1 MGDDKLW
8 EQAEAALENV
18 LQSLNYK
25 YRLNEGDGAF
35 YGPKIDFHIK
45 DALNRSHQCGTI
57 QLDFQMPEKF
67 DLNYIDEN
75 NDKKRPVVIH
85 RAVLGSLDRFL
96 AILIEHFGGAFPAW
110 VAPVQV
116 KVVPV
121 SNAVHEQYCSEVAH
135 KLAQAGVRVEQDAR
149 DEKLGYKIREAQM
162 QKVPY
167 FLVIGDKEMESG
179 AVNVRKY
186 GEEKS
191 EVVALDVFVARI
203 EEEIKNREY

>member
-1 MGDDKLW
+1 M
-8 EQAEAALENV
+8 
-18 LQSLNYK
+18 NYK

-67 DLNYIDEN
+67 DLNYIDEKN
-75 NDKKRPVVIH
+75 EKRRPVVIH

-116 KVVPV
+116 KVIPV
-121 SNAVHEQYCSEVAH
+121 SNAVHVQYANEVVN
-135 KLAQAGVRVEQDAR
+135 KLAQAGIRVEQDMR

-167 FLVIGDKEMESG
+167 VLVIGDKEMESQ

-191 EVVALDVFVARI
+191 EVVSLNIFAASI
-203 EEEIKNREY
+203 EEEIKNRKY

>member
-1 MGDDKLW
+1 MINYGSK
-8 EQAEAALENV
+8 QNSITKCINR
-18 LQSLNYK
+18 SLNYK

-75 NDKKRPVVIH
+75 NEKRRPVVIH

-116 KVVPV
+116 KVIPV
-121 SNAVHEQYCSEVAH
+121 SNAVHEQYANRIAD
-135 KLAQAGVRVEQDAR
+135 KLAQAGIRVERDIR

-167 FLVIGDKEMESG
+167 VLVIGDKEMESE
-179 AVNVRKY
+179 AVNVENMGKRSRK
-186 GEEKS
+186 
-191 EVVALDVFVARI
+191 LL
-203 EEEIKNREY
+203 N

>member
-1 MGDDKLW
+1 MGASRSGL
-8 EQAEAALENV
+8 ANV
-18 LQSLNYK
+18 LHSLNYK

-67 DLNYIDEN
+67 DLNYIDEKN
-75 NDKKRPVVIH
+75 EKKRPVVIH

-116 KVVPV
+116 KVIPV
-121 SNAVHEQYCSEVAH
+121 SNVVHEQYANEVVD
-135 KLAQAGVRVEQDAR
+135 KLAQAGIRVEQDMR

-167 FLVIGDKEMESG
+167 VLVIGDKEMESK

-191 EVVALDVFVARI
+191 EVVALDVFASI
-203 EEEIKNREY
+203 KEEIKNRKY

>member
-1 MGDDKLW
+1 M
-8 EQAEAALENV
+8 EQAESALANV
-18 LQSLNYK
+18 LHSLNYK

-67 DLNYIDEN
+67 DLNYIDEKN
-75 NDKKRPVVIH
+75 EKKRPVVIH

-116 KVVPV
+116 KVIPV
-121 SNAVHEQYCSEVAH
+121 SNAVHVQYADEVAD
-135 KLAQAGVRVEQDAR
+135 KLAQAGVRVERDVR

-162 QKVPY
+162 QK
-167 FLVIGDKEMESG
+167 FLMYLLLGIRNWRTE
-179 AVNVRKY
+179 
-186 GEEKS
+186 
-191 EVVALDVFVARI
+191 L
-203 EEEIKNREY
+203 

>member
-1 MGDDKLW
+1 MINYGSSRSR
-8 EQAEAALENV
+8 LENV

-75 NDKKRPVVIH
+75 NEKKRPVVIH

-96 AILIEHFGGAFPAW
+96 AILIEHFGGAFLM
-110 VAPVQV
+110 APVQV
-116 KVVPV
+116 KVIPV
-121 SNAVHEQYCSEVAH
+121 SNAVHEQYANEIAL

-162 QKVPY
+162 QK
-167 FLVIGDKEMESG
+167 S
-179 AVNVRKY
+179 AVCSCYWR
-186 GEEKS
+186 
-191 EVVALDVFVARI
+191 
-203 EEEIKNREY
+203 